1 MFYSGIDSTFVT
13 SKEKTNTMETIT
25 EKKTTWKL
33 DPAHSEIG
41 FKVKH
46 MMITNVSGSF
56 EKFDAHV
63 ETTGVDFITAK
74 IELTADVS
82 SITTNNADRDTH
94 LKSADFFDA
103 ANHPHLKFVSTKV
116 ERKDDDNYLV
126 QGNLTIRDVTKP
138 VQLNAEFGGIGK
150 DPWGNEKAGFTITGK
165 INRTDYKLNW
175 NAALEAG
182 GVLVGEEVKIQ
193 AELQLIKQA

>member
-1 MFYSGIDSTFVT
+1 VSL
-13 SKEKTNTMETIT
+13 KKKTNTMETVT
-25 EKKTTWKL
+25 TKKTKWTL

-56 EKFDAHV
+56 EKFDAQV
-63 ETTGVDFITAK
+63 ETTGVDFTTAK
-74 IELTADVS
+74 IEFTADVS
-82 SITTNNADRDTH
+82 SITTSNTDRDTH

-103 ANHPHLKFVSTKV
+103 ANHPQLKFVSTKL

-126 QGNLTIRDVTKP
+126 HGNLTIRDITKP
-138 VQLNAEFGGIGK
+138 VKLNAEFGGIGK

-182 GVLVGEEVKIQ
+182 GVLVGEEVKIH
-193 AELQLIKQA
+193 AELQLVKQP